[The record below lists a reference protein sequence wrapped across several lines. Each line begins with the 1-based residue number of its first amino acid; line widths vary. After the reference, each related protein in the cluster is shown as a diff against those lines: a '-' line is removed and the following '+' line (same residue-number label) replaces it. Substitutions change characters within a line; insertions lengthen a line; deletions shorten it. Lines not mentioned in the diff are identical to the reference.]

1 MKIKDEKLDYIQA
14 KSFYASVDRSEKT
27 AYRMAE
33 NICKAYLIRS
43 FVSRI
48 YKEFLQLSNKINY

>member
-33 NICKAYLIRS
+33 NICKACIW
-43 FVSRI
+43 
-48 YKEFLQLSNKINY
+48 